1 DISGAGGTSWAA
13 VEAIRGKNE
22 LGKVFREWGIP
33 TAISLV
39 EVINTVKIPVV
50 SSGGIR
56 TGIDIAK
63 SLALGAKLV
72 SVSLPL
78 LKEASKGLKQLRK
91 YVSNLIT
98 ELKITMYLVGAQ
110 NIKQL
115 MKVPLV
121 IMGKTAA
128 WLKLRGIDINKYT
141 HRN

>member
-1 DISGAGGTSWAA
+1 
-13 VEAIRGKNE
+13 
-22 LGKVFREWGIP
+22 
-33 TAISLV
+33 
-39 EVINTVKIPVV
+39 
-50 SSGGIR
+50 
-56 TGIDIAK
+56 
-63 SLALGAKLV
+63 
-72 SVSLPL
+72 
-78 LKEASKGLKQLRK
+78 GLKQLRK